1 MKGEKLFM
9 VSIVMEFVG
18 LVGIIIAY
26 PFRYIFPVLSA
37 WIGLICFI
45 TVCVGLILSLAVLFI
60 YAFE

>member
-1 MKGEKLFM
+1 MKGDKLFM
-9 VSIVMEFVG
+9 VSIVMELVG

-26 PFRYIFPVLSA
+26 PFQYIFPVLSA

-45 TVCVGLILSLAVLFI
+45 TVCVGMILSLVVLFI